1 MTNESVKEKLIEQFG
16 EKIAELNEPYG
27 MLEFVIN
34 ADDNIEVLEKLYND
48 EEFKFRFLT
57 DVTAV
62 HYPDKTGKEF
72 MVVYHLHNLYANF
85 RMRIKTYLDKENLNI
100 LSATALFESAN
111 WQEREIYDNFGINF
125 LNHPNLKR
133 ILNSDEM
140 DYHPLRKEYPLED
153 RSRIDKDDAMF
164 GR

>member
-1 MTNESVKEKLIEQFG
+1 MTNESVKEKLIEKLGDKVSEF
-16 EKIAELNEPYG
+16 NEPYG

-48 EEFKFRFLT
+48 EDFGFRFLT

-62 HYPDKTGKEF
+62 HFPDNTGKEF
-72 MVVYHLHNLYANF
+72 MMVYHLHNLYANF
-85 RMRIKTYLDKENLNI
+85 RMRIKAYLNKENLNI

-111 WQEREIYDNFGINF
+111 WQEREIYDNFGIIF

-153 RSRIDKDDAMF
+153 QSRIDKDDAMF